1 MKKNKLDPRIMQQL
15 AINFNCNNDPETL
28 IVALEENQQ
37 SLHYIMTD
45 LLDDFY
51 NATLQG
57 NRKEHLSSELK
68 YLSNAIKENQ
78 NKKNIVEGL
87 ASNMHIKNPN
97 AQEITKLLDK
107 YTKNLIPKIVQMK
120 NTLQYTTKLV
130 KRTKFKILQ
139 TI

>member
-1 MKKNKLDPRIMQQL
+1 MLSSS
-15 AINFNCNNDPETL
+15 FL
-28 IVALEENQQ
+28 IIDSFVSTVFKISSSDILTSSALEENQQ

-107 YTKNLIPKIVQMK
+107 YTK
-120 NTLQYTTKLV
+120 KLDSKDCTNEEYLAIYNKV
-130 KRTKFKILQ
+130 SGSLDRKSVV
-139 TI
+139 